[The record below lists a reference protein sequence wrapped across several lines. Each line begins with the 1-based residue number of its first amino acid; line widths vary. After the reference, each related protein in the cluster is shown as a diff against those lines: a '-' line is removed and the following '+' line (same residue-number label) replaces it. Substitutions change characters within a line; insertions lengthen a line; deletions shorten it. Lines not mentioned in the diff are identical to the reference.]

1 MKRHE
6 FLEQLDASLAGIGR
20 WQAQWEPFEADDSLA
35 VTPERVREI
44 LGTLVERLHDNYP
57 FFHPRYAGQML
68 KPPHPVAMLAY
79 ATAMQ
84 INPNN
89 HALDGGAATSH
100 MEREV
105 VADLARMV
113 GFRDEHLGHLT
124 ASGTIANLEALW
136 IARSLHPDKAIA
148 ISDQAH
154 YTHGRACELLRV
166 ETVVIPTDS
175 RGKMHLG
182 ELDRALATGNIGTV
196 VVTLGST
203 AMGALDPLDQII
215 PAARNAGA
223 RIHVDAAYG
232 GFFALLAAGSDPTI
246 ATAPY
251 LALAGADSVVIDPH
265 KHGLQPYG
273 CGAVLFRDPAV
284 GTFYKHDSP
293 YTYFTSDEL
302 HLGEIS
308 LECSRAGASAA
319 ALWATLQCLP
329 LESDTGLGS
338 VLAKTRQAA
347 IEWARLIE
355 SCDRLRL
362 VAEPE
367 LDIVT
372 FYALPEGPGRPR
384 ASQISKLTRQLFERT
399 MNDPDDPLYLAT
411 LSVTDSQLARRDPSI
426 IWDRP
431 SVSVLRSV
439 VMKPEHLEAIPG
451 IHATVL
457 RHLKESDS

>member
-1 MKRHE
+1 MDKQE
-6 FLEQLDASLAGIGR
+6 FLDQLGRNLDRLADWKSQWPDFEQDETLSVD
-20 WQAQWEPFEADDSLA
+20 
-35 VTPERVREI
+35 PERVANVM
-44 LGTLVERLHDNYP
+44 GTLVERLHDNFPYH
-57 FFHPRYAGQML
+57 HPRYAGQML

-89 HALDGGAATSH
+89 HALDGGAATSY

-113 GFRDEHLGHLT
+113 GFSNEHLGHLT

-136 IARSLHPDKAIA
+136 IARCLHPDKAIA

-215 PAARNAGA
+215 PAAREAGA
-223 RIHVDAAYG
+223 RVHVDTAYG
-232 GFFALLAAGSDPTI
+232 GFFALLAAGHDPI
-246 ATAPY
+246 IPAAPY

-273 CGAVLFRDPAV
+273 CGAVLFRDPSV

-329 LESDTGLGS
+329 LEGDTGLGP
-338 VLAKTRQAA
+338 VLAKSRQAA
-347 IEWARLIE
+347 IEWAKLIE
-355 SCDRLRL
+355 DNARLRL

-372 FYALPEGPGRPR
+372 FYALPVEGGRPR
-384 ASQISKLTRQLFERT
+384 ASQISKLTRKLFERT
-399 MNDPDDPLYLAT
+399 MNDPEDPLYLAT
-411 LSVTDSQLARRDPSI
+411 LSVTDSQLAGRDPSI

-431 SVSVLRSV
+431 TVSVLRSV
-439 VMKPEHLEAIPG
+439 VMKPEHLAAIPG

-457 RHLKESDS
+457 RHLKESED